1 MPVHPTVV
9 FLGSSPRYSQVYTL
23 SASACVGNAGR
34 VACSWQLENKYLRV
48 FQRLARYKRGDDDD
62 DDDETVFLSYT
73 VSALHNPF
81 STKTWLHSPWP
92 VIPADIE
99 KAKGITRGYT
109 CATCGFLL
117 FKPPTLAISL
127 NRRPLHAQSFP
138 VVQFGD
144 LSRWFRDMEY
154 WLFRTGLSS

>member
-1 MPVHPTVV
+1 MPVHPAVV

-48 FQRLARYKRGDDDD
+48 FQRLVRYKRGDDDD

-73 VSALHNPF
+73 VSTTPF
-81 STKTWLHSPWP
+81 RPKAWLFHSPWP

-99 KAKGITRGYT
+99 KAKGITRGCT

-117 FKPPTLAISL
+117 FKPPTLATSL
-127 NRRPLHAQSFP
+127 HRTPLHAQTFP
-138 VVQFGD
+138 VVPLRSIWRFIA
-144 LSRWFRDMEY
+144 LI
-154 WLFRTGLSS
+154 